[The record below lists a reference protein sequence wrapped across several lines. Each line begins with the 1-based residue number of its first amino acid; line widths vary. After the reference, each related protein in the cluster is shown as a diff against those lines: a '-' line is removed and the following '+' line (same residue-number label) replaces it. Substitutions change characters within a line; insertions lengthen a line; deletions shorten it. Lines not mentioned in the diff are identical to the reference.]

1 MEVDRSTLNITP
13 LMSSIISCGKW
24 TFRWNESLLCD
35 PRQKTFPQRIHQLV
49 TEVRLPLIGF
59 ILFFLLSSL
68 SSSAQKADTL
78 KKKDSIPAAIA
89 DSLIRAQHSP
99 RRAAIRSAI
108 IPGLGQAYNKKY
120 WKIPI
125 VYAALGITGYIF
137 VDNLQTYKDLR
148 FAYAAKYKASLPAYD
163 STSSYPGPYR
173 DSTDYFKIKDR
184 YKPIGIESLRQGR
197 DQFRR
202 YIDYSAV
209 FFVIFWGLNVVD
221 AVVDAHLKPFD
232 ISPDLSLKVK
242 PYYNPIAKTGGVSFV
257 FNFRH

>member
-1 MEVDRSTLNITP
+1 MQKISALFTRFSFALI
-13 LMSSIISCGKW
+13 LIIS
-24 TFRWNESLLCD
+24 S
-35 PRQKTFPQRIHQLV
+35 
-49 TEVRLPLIGF
+49 
-59 ILFFLLSSL
+59 FLLSTAVC
-68 SSSAQKADTL
+68 SAQKADTL
-78 KKKDSIPAAIA
+78 TKKDSIPAAKV
-89 DSLIRAQHSP
+89 DSLIKAQHSP

-120 WKIPI
+120 WKIPV

-137 VDNLQTYKDLR
+137 VDNLKTYKDLR

-173 DSTDYFKIKDR
+173 DSTDYFKIKKR
-184 YKPIGIESLRQGR
+184 YLPIGIESLRAGR

-232 ISPDLSLKVK
+232 ISPDLTLKVK
-242 PYYNPIAKTGGVSFV
+242 PAYNPIAKTGGVSFV
-257 FNFRH
+257 FNFKH